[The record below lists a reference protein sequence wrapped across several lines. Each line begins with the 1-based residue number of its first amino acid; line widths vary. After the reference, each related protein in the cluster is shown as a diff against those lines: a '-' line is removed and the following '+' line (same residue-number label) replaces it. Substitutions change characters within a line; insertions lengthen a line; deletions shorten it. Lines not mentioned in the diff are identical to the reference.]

1 MDLFQIDNKN
11 TQSRLN
17 IKSLIWKVEHLPA
30 KLGTRHLPSHY
41 RAVAEDGRRRRLGSW
56 RSGIISSDTASISAK
71 SWRDGFISSASAT
84 SAAASAAAAAPAAA

>member
-41 RAVAEDGRRRRLGSW
+41 RAVAEDGRRGRLGSW
-56 RSGIISSDTASISAK
+56 RSGIISSNTASSAAMY
-71 SWRDGFISSASAT
+71 WRDGFISSTSPT
-84 SAAASAAAAAPAAA
+84 SAAASKYCCS